1 MELVVF
7 ILNKNN
13 DINED
18 LPLFFTIIN
27 DTMSSDPKSNRHLVN
42 ALSDTNITMKNIQR
56 YRNGESVPEFSIA
69 KSILQYLGIKIPDKQ
84 LEDIIRN
91 SKAHSKKKRDKD
103 KETKIKK
110 YIEIPGSS
118 FDLGEDINPQ
128 YVIEFINN
136 RIDSI
141 YGDDKSAFSSYIRD
155 LITKDIKDDILR
167 KEDRNG

>member
-1 MELVVF
+1 ME
-7 ILNKNN
+7 NNN
-13 DINED
+13 DFNDE

-27 DTMSSDPKSNRHLVN
+27 DAMSSDPKSNRHLVN
-42 ALSDTNITMKNIQR
+42 ALSKNRITMKNIQR
-56 YRNGESVPEFSIA
+56 YRNGESVPDFSIA

-84 LEDIIRN
+84 LEEIIKN

-103 KETKIKK
+103 KDIKIKK

-128 YVIEFINN
+128 YVIEFIYN

-141 YGDDKSAFSSYIRD
+141 YGDDKSAFSNYIRD

-167 KEDRNG
+167 KEDLND